1 MWPFFL
7 IGSWSL
13 QSGPGSNLLDSTL
26 VVLFMSYM
34 TVVGLMRG
42 CYPGVMLLG
51 GEYHRCV
58 YDCVG
63 EGVSVSGVYVVLR
76 VALFPS

>member
-26 VVLFMSYM
+26 VVSFMSYM
-34 TVVGLMRG
+34 TVVGLTRAEVEETTISG
-42 CYPGVMLLG
+42 LPADQQMLPWG
-51 GEYHRCV
+51 HVIGR
-58 YDCVG
+58 
-63 EGVSVSGVYVVLR
+63 
-76 VALFPS
+76 